1 MGNQLVC
8 INKVKLKSKVKI
20 KSDLTNSL
28 SNVVNVP
35 NVMSANTS
43 NISLNKGAE
52 IASLDR
58 SFKEESINY
67 NFEEDSKSSDV
78 DGDTKSETESLF
90 IQNELAK
97 FESSDCDSD
106 EEDNKDINDDKESEN
121 GDGEETKS
129 EDKKGKEGESILNEP
144 VSIDLKIPL
153 QSKVY
158 NKNKGINN
166 NSLLHRV
173 NSKCKDCGDHK
184 TNNKGD
190 KKKNDC
196 YSKQSVDNLKFKL
209 FKNQDINEIRKRGT
223 PFVDD
228 VFKANIH
235 ACISSP
241 QSEFGKTICQS
252 FQANDMQTLNTRLL
266 WKKTQVYSF
275 YSLKLFNFVIT

>member
-43 NISLNKGAE
+43 NISLNKDAE

-106 EEDNKDINDDKESEN
+106 EEDNKSTNDDKESEN
-121 GDGEETKS
+121 GKGEETKS

-158 NKNKGINN
+158 NKSKDSKKLKNGGYRR
-166 NSLLHRV
+166 RV
-173 NSKCKDCGDHK
+173 NSKCSDCSDHNCSDHNTK
-184 TNNKGD
+184 NEGD
-190 KKKNDC
+190 KNKNDY

-209 FKNQDINEIRKRGT
+209 FKNQDINEIRKQGT
-223 PFVDD
+223 QFVDN
-228 VFKANIH
+228 VFMANIL
-235 ACISSP
+235 AFISSP
-241 QSEFGKTICQS
+241 QTEWGRTLCQNFG
-252 FQANDMQTLNTRLL
+252 ARDMQALNSRLL
-266 WKKTQVYSF
+266 WKRTQVF
-275 YSLKLFNFVIT
+275 